1 MNDEMTAPDN
11 GPMVE
16 LQHVSAV
23 YPDGTRGLEE
33 VTLAIDE
40 GEFAFI
46 VGPTGQGKSTL
57 IKLIYRELVPSAG
70 RVLVAGGDVAALP
83 LRKVPGLRRRI
94 GVVFQDFRLLPHQ
107 TAFENVAFAL
117 RVAGEGGRT
126 IRKRVPE
133 LLAQV
138 GLADRPH
145 ALPSQL
151 SGGEQQR
158 ISIAR
163 ALAHEPSILLAD
175 EPTGN
180 LDPETSWGIMQLI
193 ARINAARK
201 TTVIVAT
208 HDKLM
213 VDAMHK
219 RVIELSNGRVVRD
232 AAEGGY

>member
-1 MNDEMTAPDN
+1 MGDEMTARD

-16 LQHVSAV
+16 FEHVSMV
-23 YPDGTRGLEE
+23 YPEGTEALED
-33 VTLAIDE
+33 VTVAIDE
-40 GEFAFI
+40 GEFVFI
-46 VGPTGQGKSTL
+46 VGPTGEGKSTL
-57 IKLIYRELVPSAG
+57 IKLIYRELLPTMG

-83 LRKVPGLRRRI
+83 LRKVPHLRRRI

-107 TAFENVAFAL
+107 TVFENVAFAL
-117 RVAGEGGRT
+117 RVVGEGGRN
-126 IRKRVPE
+126 IRRRVPE

-138 GLADRPH
+138 GLADRPN

-158 ISIAR
+158 VSIAR
-163 ALAHEPSILLAD
+163 ALAHEPPIFLAD

-180 LDPETSWGIMQLI
+180 LDPDTSWEIMQLI
-193 ARINAARK
+193 ARVIAERG

-232 AAEGGY
+232 APEAGY

>member
-1 MNDEMTAPDN
+1 MSLEMTADN

-16 LQHVSAV
+16 FQSVSMV
-23 YPDGTRGLEE
+23 YPDGTRALHD
-33 VTLAIDE
+33 VSLAVNE
-40 GEFAFI
+40 GEFAFV

-57 IKLIYRELVPSAG
+57 IKLIYREILPSLG
-70 RVLVAGGDVAALP
+70 RVFVAGGDVAALP
-83 LRKVPGLRRRI
+83 LRKVPALRRRI

-107 TAFENVAFAL
+107 TAADNVAFAL
-117 RVAGEGGRT
+117 RVVGQSRRA

-138 GLADRPH
+138 GLGDRPR

-158 ISIAR
+158 VSIAR
-163 ALAHEPSILLAD
+163 ALAHEPPILLAD

-180 LDPETSWGIMQLI
+180 LDPDTSWEILQLI
-193 ARINAARK
+193 ARINAERQ

-208 HDKLM
+208 HDKLI
-213 VDAMHK
+213 VDAMKK
-219 RVIELSNGRVVRD
+219 RVVELADGHVVRD
-232 AAEGGY
+232 AAEGAY